1 MQHEGTPLMTTA
13 STAKK
18 RVRRAKSAAKR
29 AIPLEINKTNVRKAA
44 KIGAVGAGA
53 WIAGR
58 ALWAAARVVVG
69 TALVVAAA
77 AAAATL
83 VPKETQKQIA
93 GNLRGA
99 VLLTRDKILEQTK
112 SLTA

>member
-1 MQHEGTPLMTTA
+1 MTTA
-13 STAKK
+13 TSTTKK

-29 AIPLEINKTNVRKAA
+29 AMPLEVNKTNVRKAA
-44 KIGAVGAGA
+44 KMGAVGVGA
-53 WIAGR
+53 WMAGK
-58 ALWAAARVVVG
+58 AIWSAARVVVG

-99 VLLTRDKILEQTK
+99 ALLTRDKVMEQAK
-112 SLTA
+112 ALGA

>member
-1 MQHEGTPLMTTA
+1 MTTA
-13 STAKK
+13 SAAKK

-29 AIPLEINKTNVRKAA
+29 AMPLEVNKANVRKAA
-44 KIGAVGAGA
+44 KIGAVGFGA
-53 WIAGR
+53 WMAGK
-58 ALWAAARVVVG
+58 ALWATARVVVG

-83 VPKETQKQIA
+83 VPKETQKQLA
-93 GNLRGA
+93 GNLRSTA
-99 VLLTRDKILEQTK
+99 LLARDKILEQTK